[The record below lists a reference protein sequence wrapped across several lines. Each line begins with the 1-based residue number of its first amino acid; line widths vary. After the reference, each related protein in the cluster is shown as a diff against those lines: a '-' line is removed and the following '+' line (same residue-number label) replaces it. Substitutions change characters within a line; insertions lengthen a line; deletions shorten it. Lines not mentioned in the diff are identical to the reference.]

1 MSPEHLVQSFHL
13 TQELRLSKEEIN
25 YDDKLQVG
33 NELCSGSCCE
43 GRACWGS
50 LGCGAVRGA
59 TSSLLFTQ
67 NNNEQQPEQQGCA
80 GLKLLALF
88 ISCDILE
95 CVKRCFL
102 LHCLGC
108 TCPFSHPLLRALS

>member
-33 NELCSGSCCE
+33 NELCSGSCWE

-67 NNNEQQPEQQGCA
+67 NNNEQQPERQGCA
-80 GLKLLALF
+80 GLELLALF
-88 ISCDILE
+88 ISCYILE

-108 TCPFSHPLLRALS
+108 SCPFFHLLLRALS